1 MKEISNTAKKI
12 RKVLI
17 NFIDT
22 ELRKNTKKN
31 NDILIDSKSSQ
42 ELSQKYQQFTDY
54 RMEIIE
60 TYNGNPTNDA
70 FTSFNNDYHVIVSYS
85 QLNNNFQVSYENK
98 NFEKETSN
106 DIVGKYVKD
115 KIKDKKNI
123 SIRKS
128 TFESETNSY
137 HEAPADNK
145 KKIVGNKKFNHKRRT
160 LLSSVEIPQ
169 NVIMKFE
176 ENNSDNLNNKKVID
190 IENKINNK
198 DKNETICANKKRK
211 LKVNYYENKLKKY
224 CSNLIIIKKR
234 KIKKQFEVKSPPLKL
249 KNKILKKNFS
259 LNKENNKQIAETPKL
274 KDSKTESKVLNSKNQ
289 HNKKPNPKSKDK
301 LFKIQERKS
310 AHKRTRA
317 QSIKNIN
324 HILKTMKSL
333 HKKNEKNEKNISP
346 KKLQRQLVITGT
358 QNDSKN
364 KEIISQKIIR
374 KEKEKNPEEIDV
386 KKMTSGTVRSKR
398 KMLGE
403 KVSVKFSNKLFQ
415 MENKLNLA
423 EQPRP
428 NRKPL
433 FKRANTINKMNNI
446 FHFKGSEIKFKD
458 N

>member
-42 ELSQKYQQFTDY
+42 KLSQKYQQFTDY

-98 NFEKETSN
+98 NFEKVTSN
-106 DIVGKYVKD
+106 DIVGKYVKE

-128 TFESETNSY
+128 TFKSETNSF
-137 HEAPADNK
+137 HEAPPDNK
-145 KKIVGNKKFNHKRRT
+145 KKIIGNKKFNHKRRT

-198 DKNETICANKKRK
+198 EKNETICANKKRK

-224 CSNLIIIKKR
+224 CSNLIIIKK
-234 KIKKQFEVKSPPLKL
+234 K
-249 KNKILKKNFS
+249 KNK
-259 LNKENNKQIAETPKL
+259 
-274 KDSKTESKVLNSKNQ
+274 KTN
-289 HNKKPNPKSKDK
+289 
-301 LFKIQERKS
+301 
-310 AHKRTRA
+310 
-317 QSIKNIN
+317 
-324 HILKTMKSL
+324 
-333 HKKNEKNEKNISP
+333 
-346 KKLQRQLVITGT
+346 
-358 QNDSKN
+358 
-364 KEIISQKIIR
+364 
-374 KEKEKNPEEIDV
+374 
-386 KKMTSGTVRSKR
+386 
-398 KMLGE
+398 
-403 KVSVKFSNKLFQ
+403 
-415 MENKLNLA
+415 
-423 EQPRP
+423 
-428 NRKPL
+428 
-433 FKRANTINKMNNI
+433 
-446 FHFKGSEIKFKD
+446 
-458 N
+458 